1 MFGNRQ
7 KDYLRRILI
16 RVGLSLYF
24 TAVVLSALIVIAYGI
39 YVLFVRPPE
48 VGQPGTSSSSSTQM
62 GAVSLPGASSVVAG
76 NTDPDWPIVSGG
88 TEQLE
93 RKDRFYTFLLVGT
106 DDGNGNADT
115 LMVASYDVPNQKVSL
130 ISIPR
135 DTIVDRTWTEYP
147 KINAGY
153 GKGIEMVRK
162 EVSRMLGI
170 PIDFYVRVDIQAF
183 VALVD
188 EVGGVDFEVPVNMNY
203 DDPVQNLSIHF
214 KKGMQHLNGQA
225 ALEVVRF
232 RHNNDMTGYSDVGRT
247 QTQQKLLT
255 AVAKKVLS
263 WNSIPKVTSFANI
276 FSTYVDTDLE
286 LSELVYFATKAVY
299 VDLSSGVTTKTLE
312 GRGNAQYRGYSWC
325 YELDEKQTLAD
336 INTLLNPYT
345 SEITADMAHIVKAD
359 A

>member
-1 MFGNRQ
+1 MSGNRHRN
-7 KDYLRRILI
+7 YLRRILI

-24 TAVVLSALIVIAYGI
+24 TAVVLSALIVIAYGV

-48 VGQPGTSSSSSTQM
+48 VGQPGTSSSTQM
-62 GAVSLPGASSVVAG
+62 GAVSLPGASSAVG
-76 NTDPDWPIVSGG
+76 ENTDPDQPIVSGG

-153 GKGIEMVRK
+153 SKGIDMVRK
-162 EVSRMLGI
+162 EMSRMLGI
-170 PIDFYVRVDIQAF
+170 PIDFYIRVDIQAF

-188 EVGGVDFEVPVNMNY
+188 EVGGVDFEVPVDMNY

-263 WNSIPKVTSFANI
+263 WNSVSKVTSFANI
-276 FSTYVDTDLE
+276 FSSYVDTDLD

-325 YELDEKQTLAD
+325 YELDEKKTLAD
-336 INTLLNPYT
+336 INALLNPYAA
-345 SEITADMAHIVKAD
+345 EITADMAHIVKAD